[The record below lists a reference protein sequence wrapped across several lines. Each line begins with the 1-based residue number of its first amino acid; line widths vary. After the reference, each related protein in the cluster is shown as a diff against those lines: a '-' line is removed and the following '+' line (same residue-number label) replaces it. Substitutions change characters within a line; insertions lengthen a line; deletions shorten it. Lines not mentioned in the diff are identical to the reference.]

1 MHIHSVFVRFVR
13 RSKGTPQ
20 HEKRNKT
27 KKQFKSKKKR
37 RREQNRLPSL
47 NALRYEWRTKL
58 TSKLEEELGS
68 CKDRKEVHLQLHF
81 NIYLL
86 KLLFLC
92 ISSFTAVFPSC
103 LGSFPF
109 IKAICERKG
118 ERINAGQIDN
128 GDCMKKSLIP
138 ACLSLQR
145 SCPRYLAKRQEIS

>member
-1 MHIHSVFVRFVR
+1 MHIHSVFVRFVC

-20 HEKRNKT
+20 RER
-27 KKQFKSKKKR
+27 KKKKKKFKCKEKR

-47 NALRYEWRTKL
+47 NALHYEWRTKL

-86 KLLFLC
+86 KLLYLC
-92 ISSFTAVFPSC
+92 ISLFTAVFPSC
-103 LGSFPF
+103 FGSFPF
-109 IKAICERKG
+109 IKAICEGKR
-118 ERINAGQIDN
+118 ERINARQIDN
-128 GDCMKKSLIP
+128 GECMKKSLTP